1 MSSAAILATD
11 TPKRAR
17 ARPPPPTSSSATAPP
32 SSQRHAAT
40 PAVILPQPQQES
52 SLLRARPGLKRAEQK
67 ANRDENMTIIIEDMP
82 LGPQEFPHPPG
93 DPSFNFLEP
102 YSGIRL
108 RSRTLPFDRFQ
119 QIMEYC
125 RYVSPSTLYAMVQQ
139 YHDPNRQSGPNFRTD
154 GKYTLPIEG
163 DWVVIGVLA
172 EKSQI
177 RITKGGKGRQDS
189 DDEQDRDP
197 AREGLE
203 LDEEGNQIQKNK
215 KNPDAHLR
223 PHTEPRKYM
232 AWKLVDFG
240 NTSSAPGG
248 DTRTRGT
255 DSGDCVLSLQLF
267 AADEELTPDKE
278 DESRN
283 HVREEVRNA
292 FRSTPSTFYRGG
304 SRGAFEK
311 YYKEREGTVVAIVSP
326 RIMRRGTVNGA
337 NYNKNLLSITPV
349 DAASIHVIGRASDY
363 AQCQAHRKD
372 GVRCHAWVDARTGT
386 GICDYHLEQGVNAA
400 RRGRQEFAVGTSGG
414 AWKSQG
420 RNAGG
425 GEDAD
430 DIFTLRSQ
438 KNKRGAWKG
447 KQGNDSSHPNNWS
460 DSLEA
465 GMDTGFASSSNLSTR
480 KKPFVVEG
488 TGTWVERSARIQPDG
503 RGPKVGDIN
512 FDVSEVYGR
521 QKEERKERMR
531 AQAAESQLG
540 DALKEKAPMST
551 PRPPP
556 DLRSRDDDDDDNDED
571 GEGREDAADW
581 ILQGS
586 STAAQALRE
595 AKRVLTYK
603 QELAAAA
610 AAAAAAADGKSK
622 GGRKNK
628 SRLFRSNEDALLAAA
643 LVKNNKERHRAEE
656 GNGPA
661 KRPRWAYSAEAI
673 QRMGFDPLAG
683 APGRAGAVPIWK
695 ENETAEQG
703 SKNKLLARVSGP
715 TTDLPAPSLRK
726 KRR

>member
-1 MSSAAILATD
+1 MSAPAVLATD

-17 ARPPPPTSSSATAPP
+17 ARPPPPPASSSSSTQRRPYSDGAPP
-32 SSQRHAAT
+32 SSQNTAA
-40 PAVILPQPQQES
+40 VLPPPLQES
-52 SLLRARPGLKRAEQK
+52 GLLRARPGLRRAEQK
-67 ANRDENMTIIIEDMP
+67 ATRDENMTVIIEDIP
-82 LGPQEFPHPPG
+82 LGPVDFPHPPG
-93 DPSFNFLEP
+93 DPSFNTLEP

-108 RSRTLPFDRFQ
+108 RNRALPFDQFQ
-119 QIMEYC
+119 SIMEYT
-125 RYVSPSTLYAMVQQ
+125 RYISPSTLYAMVQQ
-139 YHDPNRQSGPNFRTD
+139 YHDPNHQSGYNFRTD

-189 DDEQDRDP
+189 DDEKDP
-197 AREGLE
+197 AAEGL
-203 LDEEGNQIQKNK
+203 DFDGQGNAQNRSK
-215 KNPDAHLR
+215 KRNNGADPNPSLR
-223 PHTEPRKYM
+223 PYSEPRKYM

-240 NTSSAPGG
+240 SSSSAPGG
-248 DTRTRGT
+248 DSRTRGT

-267 AADEELTPDKE
+267 AADEALEAPKD

-283 HVREEVRNA
+283 HVRAEVRNG
-292 FRSTPSTFYRGG
+292 FRNTPATIHRGG

-326 RIMRRGTVNGA
+326 RIMRRATVNGV
-337 NYNKNLLSITPV
+337 NYDKNLLSITPV
-349 DAASIHVIGRASDY
+349 DAASVHVIGRASDY

-372 GVRCHAWVDARTGT
+372 GVRCNAWVDSRTGT
-386 GICDYHLEQGVNAA
+386 GVCDYHLEQGVNAA
-400 RRGRQEFAVGTSGG
+400 RRGRQEFASGTSGG
-414 AWKSQG
+414 AWKAHGQ
-420 RNAGG
+420 NAGNG
-425 GEDAD
+425 DAD
-430 DIFTLRSQ
+430 DIFTLRGQ
-438 KNKRGAWKG
+438 KGKRGGWKG
-447 KQGNDSSHPNNWS
+447 KQGQNGDSQNNQWNDSFG
-460 DSLEA
+460 E
-465 GMDTGFASSSNLSTR
+465 GMDAGFASSSNPSSR

-488 TGTWVERSARIQPDG
+488 AGTWVERSGKIQADG

-512 FDVSEVYGR
+512 FDVSEAYGR

-531 AQAAESQLG
+531 AQAAVSQLE
-540 DALKEKAPMST
+540 DALKEKAPAIT

-556 DLRSRDDDDDDNDED
+556 EAAGLDDDDEA
-571 GEGREDAADW
+571 EDAADW

-603 QELAAAA
+603 QEMAAAA
-610 AAAAAAADGKSK
+610 AEGAAK

-628 SRLFRSNEDALLAAA
+628 SRLFRTNDDALLAAA
-643 LVKNNKERHRAEE
+643 LIKNTRERHRADD
-656 GNGPA
+656 GTAPA

-683 APGRAGAVPIWK
+683 APGRAGAVPVWK
-695 ENETAEQG
+695 ENETPDQG

-715 TTDLPAPSLRK
+715 TTDLPAPRLRK
-726 KRR
+726 KRK